1 MGDYSTKNISQ
12 KLMDEIKNGL
22 QDLDYGSLEIYVVD
36 NQVTQITK
44 RRIKK
49 TNQKTGVKKALD
61 K

>member
-1 MGDYSTKNISQ
+1 MGDYSTINISQ

-22 QDLDYGSLEIYVVD
+22 KDLDYGSIEIYVVD

-49 TNQKTGVKKALD
+49 TNQESRVKKD
-61 K
+61 S